1 MNLLEMERLCH
12 ESNRQCFNGMLEC
25 AWMRARLLLGRGD
38 SETEAA
44 KAALLHRLALGEEN
58 KQKFEEGTLEDVDS
72 LIKRVK
78 HRVSGSVQDLK
89 VGIDYLQSSFTIC
102 RAKDDTG
109 TVFSRSNKVGKF
121 LFNSREF
128 GHSLEMFKEAAPFAK
143 TVGSQNWEMEF
154 WFNCGRVLVEEEKSE
169 EAVEYF
175 TASLVVALQMTDEQ
189 KERHIEI
196 AYKLLYGTQLLLS
209 GSLTKDEFYK
219 DTITTS

>member
-1 MNLLEMERLCH
+1 MVAEEEDDEYFDKAGTH
-12 ESNRQCFNGMLEC
+12 Y
-25 AWMRARLLLGRGD
+25 LLGSAHLNR
-38 SETEAA
+38 
-44 KAALLHRLALGEEN
+44 
-58 KQKFEEGTLEDVDS
+58 
-72 LIKRVK
+72 

-128 GHSLEMFKEAAPFAK
+128 GNSLEMFKEAAPFAK

-154 WFNCGRVLVEEEKSE
+154 WFNCGRVLLEEEKSE

-175 TASLVVALQMTDEQ
+175 TASLVVALQTTDEQ

>member
-1 MNLLEMERLCH
+1 
-12 ESNRQCFNGMLEC
+12 
-25 AWMRARLLLGRGD
+25 
-38 SETEAA
+38 
-44 KAALLHRLALGEEN
+44 
-58 KQKFEEGTLEDVDS
+58 
-72 LIKRVK
+72 
-78 HRVSGSVQDLK
+78 
-89 VGIDYLQSSFTIC
+89 
-102 RAKDDTG
+102 
-109 TVFSRSNKVGKF
+109 
-121 LFNSREF
+121 
-128 GHSLEMFKEAAPFAK
+128 MFKEAAPFAK